1 MKIAIIGAGASGL
14 ACGIS
19 IAQNA
24 VKNNLKV
31 NITIYEGKDRAG
43 RKILA
48 TGNGRC
54 NLMNLNERNCYFDKN
69 GFSEYALERFNV
81 RSNLDFFAGLGLYTR
96 SDDEGRIYPLS
107 NQASSVL
114 DALRFA
120 CQRLGIKIICDNPV
134 KKIKAT
140 SEGFRIDE
148 KDNFDSLVLAC
159 GGKAGVKNFNGYE
172 LLKQLGHNVTEIK
185 PSLTKLE
192 VEDKIFIRQLK
203 GIRQKG
209 VFSVFDSE
217 RFLAEEKGEILF
229 TDYGLSGIAIMQLS
243 AYVVR
248 AKKISDIKIKAD
260 FVPEFSYDELF
271 SAIKYFAAANP
282 MEKNENLLSG
292 FVAKK
297 LGETIIKSL
306 GISLSAPFSSL
317 DEKKIKAITSS
328 LKKKI
333 FTVSAVKG
341 FEDAQVTAGGA
352 DSKSFNSRTMESK
365 TISNL
370 YCIGELLD
378 VDGLCGGYNLHWA
391 WSSGRLCGESIINKY
406 LNREVKNDKN
416 K

>member
-14 ACGIS
+14 VCGIAT
-19 IAQNA
+19 AQNA

-31 NITIYEGKDRAG
+31 NITIFESKDKIG

-54 NLMNLNERNCYFDKN
+54 NLMNLNEGSCYFDKS
-69 GFSEYALERFNV
+69 GFSGYALERYTV

-96 SDDEGRIYPLS
+96 SDEEGRIYPLS

-120 CQRLGIKIICDNPV
+120 CSRLGVNIICDSSV
-134 KKIKAT
+134 EKIKAT
-140 SEGFRIDE
+140 TKGFVLNG
-148 KDNFDSLVLAC
+148 KGFFDAVVLAC
-159 GGKAGVKNFNGYE
+159 GGRAGVKNFNGYE
-172 LLKQLGHNVTEIK
+172 LLNQLGHSVTDIK

-192 VEDKIFIRQLK
+192 VKDKKFTKQLK

-209 VFSVFDSE
+209 SFSVFEAD
-217 RFLAEEKGEILF
+217 RFLAKEKGEILF

-243 AYVVR
+243 AYAVR
-248 AKKISDIKIKAD
+248 AKKITDIKIKAD
-260 FVPEFSYDELF
+260 FVPELSYADLF
-271 SAIKYFAAANP
+271 NAIKVFVVANP
-282 MEKNENLLSG
+282 QEKNENLLSG

-297 LGETIIKSL
+297 LGEAILKTL
-306 GISLSAPFSSL
+306 GISLSGAFSSL
-317 DEKKIKAITSS
+317 TDKEIEAITSA
-328 LKKKI
+328 LKKYCFEI
-333 FTVSAVKG
+333 NAARG

-352 DSKSFNSRTMESK
+352 DCRSFNSRTTESK
-365 TISNL
+365 IIENL

-391 WSSGRLCGESIINKY
+391 WSSGRLCAESIINKY
-406 LNREVKNDKN
+406 LNQRG
-416 K
+416 